1 MAGQIKNSISNVSV
15 SAGSLSTELNKP
27 YERRSSPVIGTIKDI
42 PSEGLI
48 LVEWNEDQEAN
59 ARVSAALEDF
69 PPEYLIGR
77 EVLLLFEDDNPGK
90 PIVIS
95 LLQSRGEIANSITKT
110 SNRKNAPEI
119 FVDGENVVIKASKKI
134 ELRVGKAS
142 IVIDENGKITTR
154 GEHLLNRAT
163 GPIRIKGG
171 HVDIN

>member
-1 MAGQIKNSISNVSV
+1 M
-15 SAGSLSTELNKP
+15 
-27 YERRSSPVIGTIKDI
+27 
-42 PSEGLI
+42 
-48 LVEWNEDQEAN
+48 
-59 ARVSAALEDF
+59 
-69 PPEYLIGR
+69 
-77 EVLLLFEDDNPGK
+77 
-90 PIVIS
+90 
-95 LLQSRGEIANSITKT
+95 TKT
-110 SNRKNAPEI
+110 SYKGDAPEI

>member
-1 MAGQIKNSISNVSV
+1 MAGQIKNKISSLSV
-15 SAGSLSTELNKP
+15 SEGSLSTELNKP
-27 YERRSSPVIGTIKDI
+27 YERRTSPMIGTIKDI
-42 PSEGLI
+42 PGEGLV
-48 LVEWNEDQEAN
+48 LVEWNQDQEAK
-59 ARVSAALEDF
+59 ARISASLGDY
-69 PPEYLIGR
+69 PPEHLIGR
-77 EVLLLFEDDNPGK
+77 EVLLLFEGDNPEK

-95 LLQSRGEIANSITKT
+95 LLQSTSEIANNMTKT
-110 SNRKNAPEI
+110 SHKGDAPEI